1 MAFFEFPHTRTYD
14 SDLGWLIKNV
24 SSYDETIAALNEWIA
39 VNTPR
44 IEDLEAFKAA
54 LESGILPA
62 GVQHGIEVWM
72 STHAAEIIASVIKN
86 VWFGLTNAGYFV
98 AYVPDSWDDITFKTT
113 GLDIVLD
120 LMPEYGHL
128 VLQY

>member
-24 SSYDETIAALNEWIA
+24 SNYNETIEALNEWIA

-44 IEDLEAFKAA
+44 IEDLEAFKNE
-54 LESGILPA
+54 LESGQLPL
-62 GVQHGIEVWM
+62 GVQQGIATWL
-72 STHAAEIIASVIKN
+72 SRNGAEIIAAIIKN
-86 VWFGLTNAGYFV
+86 VWFGLLDSGYFV
-98 AYVPDSWDDITFKTT
+98 AYVPESWSDITFKTT
-113 GLDIVLD
+113 EYDLILD

>member
-24 SSYDETIAALNEWIA
+24 KGYNDTIAALNEWIET
-39 VNTPR
+39 NTPR
-44 IEDLEAFKAA
+44 IEDLERFQAE
-54 LESGILPA
+54 LESGNLPE
-62 GVQHGIEVWM
+62 GVQRGIEAWL
-72 STHAAEIIASVIKN
+72 STHATEVISAIIKN
-86 VWFGLTNAGYFV
+86 VWFGLTDSGYFV
-98 AYVPDSWDDITFKTT
+98 AYVPESWSDIIFKTT
-113 GLDIVLD
+113 GLDIDLE

>member
-24 SSYDETIAALNEWIA
+24 KSYNDTIEALNNWIA
-39 VNTPR
+39 ENTPR
-44 IEDLEAFKAA
+44 IEDLEAFKDA
-54 LESGILPA
+54 LESGELPE
-62 GVQHGIEVWM
+62 GVQAGIEAWL
-72 STHAAEIIASVIKN
+72 STHGEVIAAIIKN
-86 VWFGLTNAGYFV
+86 VWFGLTDAGYFV
-98 AYVPDSWDDITFKTT
+98 AYIPESWSDITFKTT

>member
-24 SSYDETIAALNEWIA
+24 KSYNDTIEALNRWIET
-39 VNTPR
+39 NTPR
-44 IEDLEAFKAA
+44 IEDLEEFKAA
-54 LESGILPA
+54 LESGDLPE
-62 GVQHGIEVWM
+62 GVQAGIEAWL
-72 STHAAEIIASVIKN
+72 STHGEVIAAIIKN
-86 VWFGLTNAGYFV
+86 VWFGLTDAGYFV
-98 AYVPDSWDDITFKTT
+98 AYVPDSWSDITFKTT
-113 GLDIVLD
+113 GLDIILD